1 LRTDFKTIEEN
12 QKKNELFL
20 IKNAKRRLLMLAIF
34 SCCIFISAQSGPD
47 FSILADK
54 AFQKLYQNPD
64 DCISYSQSLLISDQN
79 TEHKIILQNII
90 SQAYAMKGDYVQSVT
105 VSAQKESL
113 EKDQDLSYFMQLF
126 GEYNLADQ
134 YQNLD
139 LYNQSQKIISSLL
152 SDNKLLKN
160 ESPKSKITIAKLYQ
174 LQAINS
180 AIIRNYSAAFN
191 NLNKSDQYIDV
202 HNEENKMI
210 GFENKIFRASYL
222 MRQNKYDE
230 AKMVLDQ
237 VIINLKKESQQPF
250 LSALAYE
257 NLSRYYFLTE
267 DYKTAIDHLEKALL
281 EVENLPYNNLR
292 SKIYESLAKT
302 YFAQHN
308 DTKYHEYNKLYIEL
322 KSKLDSNQKEGI
334 RYIVKL
340 VETNQNNILEFQK
353 QNESKKLWLLILVF
367 LSSIIA
373 LVIYFL
379 IEKRRNK
386 ELKKQVYFFEKQKK
400 RELSISV
407 VSNLK
412 EVSDRM
418 MFDKIAEKDSNKISK
433 EKEIE
438 ILQKLNDWEQ
448 SDRYLNKNMSLSTLS
463 AQMGVNTKYLS
474 EVINNS
480 KGKNFNGYINELR
493 INHIAHLLKT
503 DPVFLHYK
511 VSYLAEFSGFSSHS
525 AFTTV
530 FKSVTGMSPNSYI
543 QEITKNKTS

>member
-1 LRTDFKTIEEN
+1 MKTDFKTIEEN

-20 IKNAKRRLLMLAIF
+20 IKNAKIRLVMLAIF
-34 SCCIFISAQSGPD
+34 TSCIFIRGQSGPD

-64 DCISYSQSLLISDQN
+64 DCINYSQSLLISDQN

-105 VSAQKESL
+105 ASAQKEGL
-113 EKDQDLSYFMQLF
+113 EKNQDLSYFMQLF

-139 LYNQSQKIISSLL
+139 LYNQSQKIISTLL

-180 AIIRNYSAAFN
+180 AITRNYTSAFY
-191 NLNKSDQYIDV
+191 NLNKSDHYIDF

-222 MRQNKYDE
+222 MRQNEYDK
-230 AKMVLDQ
+230 AKILLDQ
-237 VIINLKKESQQPF
+237 VIINLKKEPQQSF

-267 DYKTAIDHLEKALL
+267 DYKAAIEHLEKGLS
-281 EVENLPYNNLR
+281 EIEILPYNNLK
-292 SKIYESLAKT
+292 SKIYESLAKAH
-302 YFAQHN
+302 FALHN
-308 DTKYHEYNKLYIEL
+308 DTKYHEYNKLHIEL
-322 KSKLDSNQKEGI
+322 KSKLDANQKEGI

-340 VETNQNNILEFQK
+340 VETNQNNTLEFQK

-367 LSSIIA
+367 LSSIIG
-373 LVIYFL
+373 LLIYFL

-386 ELKKQVYFFEKQKK
+386 DLKKQVYFFEKQKK

-407 VSNLK
+407 ADNPK
-412 EVSDRM
+412 ENADRIIN
-418 MFDKIAEKDSNKISK
+418 DKIGERDSNKISK
-433 EKEIE
+433 EKEVE
-438 ILQKLNDWEQ
+438 ILKKLHDWEQ

-503 DPVFLHYK
+503 DPAFLHYK